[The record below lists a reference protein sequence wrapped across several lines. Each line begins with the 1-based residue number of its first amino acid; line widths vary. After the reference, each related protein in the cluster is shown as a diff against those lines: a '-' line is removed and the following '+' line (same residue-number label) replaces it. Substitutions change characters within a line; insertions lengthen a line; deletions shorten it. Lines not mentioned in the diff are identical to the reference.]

1 MNITDA
7 AYSTVHDY
15 PGGSEA
21 LAPRLGMSAAVLRN
35 KVNPNNDTHHL
46 TLAEASKLIGITG
59 TASILHALAAQH
71 GYVATAVE
79 ADAVVSDLAVLELVT
94 QVWRR
99 NGDVGAAVDETLA
112 DGRVELREIARV
124 KEAIY
129 RVQAAMQ
136 SMLDRLEGMAEPE

>member
-59 TASILHALAAQH
+59 DARLAHALASTH
-71 GYVATAVE
+71 GLICLSGAE
-79 ADAVVSDLAVLELVT
+79 GEVSDMAVLEMVT
-94 QVWRR
+94 SLWSK
-99 NGDVGAAVDETLA
+99 NGDLGQIVHRALSDGVLSRKEMKEIRSAVYAGQKALA
-112 DGRVELREIARV
+112 DLLI
-124 KEAIY
+124 
-129 RVQAAMQ
+129 
-136 SMLDRLEGMAEPE
+136 RLKGMAEAE

>member
-46 TLAEASKLIGITG
+46 SFAEASRIIGITG
-59 TASILHALAAQH
+59 DVRMVHALAAQH
-71 GYVATAVE
+71 GLICTSVE
-79 ADAVVSDLAVLELVT
+79 THAPASDLAVLELVT
-94 QVWRR
+94 QVWRK
-99 NGDVGAAVDETLA
+99 NGNVGAAVDDTLA
-112 DGRVELREIARV
+112 DGRVEHREIEKV
-124 KEAIY
+124 KDSIY
-129 RVQAAMQ
+129 RVQVAMQ
-136 SMLDRLEGMAEPE
+136 AMLDRLEGMAEAE